1 LETDIE
7 TAPVPFFIKPITRG
21 IVGKMNTAF
30 LQPNF
35 KTHLDFLEDQ
45 LATSPNG
52 GEFLCGPGLT
62 GADIMMIFPLEAA
75 QWRAG
80 LTKEKYPKLSAYIAR
95 LQQRE
100 AFQRA
105 IKKIED
111 ITGEKYNPSLS
122 SK

>member
-1 LETDIE
+1 
-7 TAPVPFFIKPITRG
+7 
-21 IVGKMNTAF
+21 
-30 LQPNF
+30 
-35 KTHLDFLEDQ
+35 
-45 LATSPNG
+45 
-52 GEFLCGPGLT
+52 
-62 GADIMMIFPLEAA
+62 MMIFPLEAA

-80 LTKEKYPKLSAYIAR
+80 LTKEKYPKLSAYITR

-111 ITGEKYNPSLS
+111 VTGEKYNPSLS